1 MWDWKGISLE
11 VEKWRSGEVKK
22 WRSWEVEEWESGEVW
37 GVEEFRGMVILW
49 LI

>member
-1 MWDWKGISLE
+1 M
-11 VEKWRSGEVKK
+11 EKWRSGEVKK